1 MARRQRLDIG
11 RGSHYSRDTPSSG
24 NSDNHGHRSNA
35 NPYLRD
41 LPVSFSRDSEFKS
54 QMSREMSIGAEMVNY
69 EEIVIQSS
77 VDTRAVIIA
86 INKRDQQL
94 PLGYTKYVSGLV
106 KITLLKG
113 CGTLNGYAASCHEQL
128 ITMNPTWLPSAQ
140 LEIETK
146 HHHDTNKQYDF
157 LKVSFHELFDNDNF
171 ILYDQF
177 SCLFLLEGYSLDEQE
192 WLYTIEV
199 QSLYQSLYTA
209 TLNNIT
215 SVKSGILGDRLELE
229 RQGLECIQYHRSWVD
244 ATKSIKSSVSNKQ
257 HPRVVICGAKG
268 SGKSTFLRYTLN
280 NLLHNNKRKSNGY
293 VCIIDCD
300 VGQPEIGPP
309 GLISLSFVNTPLLS
323 PPHLH
328 HHQSYVSYYI
338 GDVTTKNEPKLF
350 IAYFQELYKIYLT
363 VLDTYRHNG
372 LIPAYDT
379 LHKKE
384 ISKTTS
390 QSSSSNMYSLLLSEE
405 ERNATND
412 SYVLP
417 LLINCD
423 GNVRYVGAELLGSIF
438 SISKPSYIIFL
449 SKASEIFIPIECYKQ
464 QDAAVEV
471 INMDQGR
478 VVPSKIASVDLR
490 ILRLISY
497 FLRKSGYLHQ
507 ITHDGAAAGSSE
519 SSNISHT
526 LYIRNGTIVDSCGH
540 ISIALVKNMYFYAP
554 FNKISIRVN
563 NNTPGLAPRL
573 ILAAINASI
582 VGITTHSSCTG
593 DKNVTLV
600 CPTNPSREFSVVYN
614 TVNIDDLQITPC
626 LGLGIIRAVD
636 TSTENLLI
644 IPPLGGTLVEDSH
657 AKLCVI
663 RSNITMPNVF
673 IYGSHLPFYPYMS
686 SESTG
691 EGSTE
696 MKSRTNVKR
705 RRDNNV

>member
-11 RGSHYSRDTPSSG
+11 RGTHHSRDPSYST
-24 NSDNHGHRSNA
+24 NCDNHSHQSNVD
-35 NPYLRD
+35 PHFRD
-41 LPVSFSRDSEFKS
+41 HPVSLSSNSESRSQIASEISTGTKT
-54 QMSREMSIGAEMVNY
+54 VNY

-77 VDTRAVIIA
+77 IDACAVIIA

-94 PLGYTKYVSGLV
+94 PLGYTKYISGLV
-106 KITLLKG
+106 KVTLLKG
-113 CGTLNGYAASCHEQL
+113 CGTINGYAASCHEQL
-128 ITMNPTWLPSAQ
+128 ITMNPIWVPSAQ

-146 HHHDTNKQYDF
+146 HHNDISKSYDY
-157 LKVSFHELFDNDNF
+157 LIPSFHELFDGDKF
-171 ILYDQF
+171 ILHDQF

-192 WLYTIEV
+192 WLYAIED
-199 QSLYQSLYTA
+199 QSLYQSLYSA

-215 SVKSGILGDRLELE
+215 SIKSGILGDRLELE

-257 HPRVVICGAKG
+257 HPRIVMCGAKG

-293 VCIIDCD
+293 VCVIDCD

-309 GLISLSFVNTPLLS
+309 GLISLNFVNTPLLS

-350 IAYFQELYKIYLT
+350 LAYFQELYKIYLT

-384 ISKTTS
+384 ISKTKS

-405 ERNATND
+405 ERNVTND
-412 SYVLP
+412 SYILP

-438 SISKPSYIIFL
+438 SISKPSHIIFL
-449 SKASEIFIPIECYKQ
+449 SKTNEIFNPIECYRL

-471 INMDQGR
+471 INMEQGR

-490 ILRLISY
+490 ILRLTSY
-497 FLRKSGYLHQ
+497 FLRKSSYLHQ
-507 ITHDGAAAGSSE
+507 ITHDDTTVDRPEASQIAHS
-519 SSNISHT
+519 
-526 LYIRNGTIVDSCGH
+526 LYIRNGTIVDSYGH

-554 FNKISIRVN
+554 FDKISIRVN
-563 NNTPGLAPRL
+563 NNSPGLAPRL
-573 ILAAINASI
+573 ILAVINASI
-582 VGITTHSSCTG
+582 VGITAHSSCVN
-593 DKNVTLV
+593 DKSVTLV
-600 CPTNPSREFSVVYN
+600 CPTNPSHEFNVVYN
-614 TVNIDDLQITPC
+614 TINIDDLQIIPC

-636 TSTENLLI
+636 TSAESLLI
-644 IPPLGGTLVEDSH
+644 IPPLGGTLVDDSH
-657 AKLCVI
+657 SKLCVI
-663 RSNITMPNVF
+663 RSNIAMPNIF

-705 RRDNNV
+705 RRDNI